1 MNRVVLALLAGVVL
15 SGLTPLLVRH
25 AAIDPAATAFW
36 RTALMLPLFLL
47 WRVPASES
55 WVAPRDRWLLLLGG
69 AAYGADIAVW
79 FWAIA
84 LTSVANAQLLTYS
97 YPLWVALAAALLL
110 GQRLGPRGWTAIGL
124 GLAGSALLIAG
135 RAGGVSLAGGGHYVG
150 ELCALSAA
158 LFYTVTMLVQ
168 GTVRSRVS
176 TRRVVLDTT
185 LAGALVL
192 LPIGLLGKG
201 VFLPPDAGQWGLL
214 AALAIVTFGSQSL
227 VVHALGRLPVSLAA
241 IGGSLSVGVSAGGA
255 WLLLD
260 EPLGALQGLGIAVV
274 LAALLLAERKPST
287 RRERRV
293 VAACSEG
300 AAA

>member
-1 MNRVVLALLAGVVL
+1 MNRAVLALLAGVVL

-25 AAIDPAATAFW
+25 ATLDPAATAFW

-47 WRVPASES
+47 WRVPASEPRI
-55 WVAPRDRWLLLLGG
+55 APRDRWLLLLGG

-79 FWAIA
+79 FWAIT

-124 GLAGSALLIAG
+124 GLAGSALLIVG
-135 RAGGVSLAGGGHYVG
+135 RAGGASLAGSGHFLG
-150 ELCALSAA
+150 EICALSAA

-168 GTVRSRVS
+168 GSVRSRVS

-192 LPIGLLGKG
+192 LPIGLLGQG
-201 VFLPPDAGQWGLL
+201 AFLPPDAGQWGLL

-260 EPLGALQGLGIAVV
+260 EPLGALQGFGIAVV

>member
-1 MNRVVLALLAGVVL
+1 MNRAVLALLAGVVL

-25 AAIDPAATAFW
+25 ATIDPAATAFW

-47 WRVPASES
+47 WRVPASEPR
-55 WVAPRDRWLLLLGG
+55 VAPRDRWLLLLGG
-69 AAYGADIAVW
+69 ATYGADIAVW
-79 FWAIA
+79 FWAIT

-150 ELCALSAA
+150 EFCALSAA
-158 LFYTVTMLVQ
+158 LFYTVTILVQ
-168 GTVRSRVS
+168 GTVRSRVG

-185 LAGALVL
+185 LAGSLVL
-192 LPIGLLGKG
+192 LPIALLGQG
-201 VFLPPDAGQWGLL
+201 PFLPPDTAQWGLL
-214 AALAIVTFGSQSL
+214 AALAIVTFAGQAL
-227 VVHALGRLPVSLAA
+227 VVHALGRVPVSLAA
-241 IGGSLSVGVSAGGA
+241 LGGTLSIGVCAGGG

-274 LAALLLAERKPST
+274 LAALLLAERKPATSRV
-287 RRERRV
+287 RRA
-293 VAACSEG
+293 VAVCPDG